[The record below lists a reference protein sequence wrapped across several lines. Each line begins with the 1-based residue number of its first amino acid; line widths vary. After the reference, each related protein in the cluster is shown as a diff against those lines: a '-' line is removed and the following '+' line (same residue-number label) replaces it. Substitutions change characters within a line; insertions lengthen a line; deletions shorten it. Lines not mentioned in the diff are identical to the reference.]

1 MRVGHFYH
9 RVVNTTPVTGVTNAY
24 NAARRHTIT
33 LGSFP
38 EGTSFIGKIEGIIVQ
53 CSAAG
58 ANVDD
63 LTIRVT
69 IDAAGDEALIPDTT
83 NTMDV
88 GITTATDKTASY
100 QAGWVCGVT
109 GTDTVYVWYKHEDA
123 AQTAQIDSIA
133 ITWSE

>member
-1 MRVGHFYH
+1 MRVGHFNH
-9 RVVNTTPVTGVTNAY
+9 RVVNTTAIPGVTNAY

-38 EGTSFIGKIEGIIVQ
+38 EGTSFIGKI
-53 CSAAG
+53 
-58 ANVDD
+58 DD
-63 LTIRVT
+63 LTIRVA

-88 GITTATDKTASY
+88 GITTAAKKTATY
-100 QAGWVCGVT
+100 NAGWVCGVT